1 MTPGQIV
8 SRSWKSWQQLSPIWL
23 APSPYPQWLS
33 LGTVRHLEPR
43 TMKGGGGLRAFDLQA
58 WRHSIVDELFLFISD
73 KTEQCHVILWNVISA
88 LLHESGSD
96 INNNADKFQCIEC
109 DEGGRLEPF
118 GRISRTGTHRIIYR
132 EPRNPQ
138 FGWSKGLICLW
149 SNVKTTVRMI
159 EKQDPCCLK
168 DTTHPPTTVLIYIHV
183 YDSLYIHNH
192 SRERT
197 NHLKMDTRYQ
207 DNINFLE
214 PGTGWDTIKLLGLWV
229 YFLLC
234 SAWTGFCCGQRH
246 LYVCLPAPPLTREY
260 TLCELSYQIN
270 YILFQ

>member
-1 MTPGQIV
+1 MTGPESV
-8 SRSWKSWQQLSPIWL
+8 SSM
-23 APSPYPQWLS
+23 
-33 LGTVRHLEPR
+33 TVAGNSATFR
-43 TMKGGGGLRAFDLQA
+43 TTDYERGGGGLRAFDLQA

-118 GRISRTGTHRIIYR
+118 GWISRTGTHRIIYR
-132 EPRNPQ
+132 EPRNPP
-138 FGWSKGLICLW
+138 FGWSKGLIYLW

-183 YDSLYIHNH
+183 YNSLYIHNH
-192 SRERT
+192 SRKQT
-197 NHLKMDTRYQ
+197 NHLKMPKWTRDTKIILIFWNRALVEIQ
-207 DNINFLE
+207 
-214 PGTGWDTIKLLGLWV
+214 
-229 YFLLC
+229 
-234 SAWTGFCCGQRH
+234 S
-246 LYVCLPAPPLTREY
+246 
-260 TLCELSYQIN
+260 N
-270 YILFQ
+270 Y

>member
-1 MTPGQIV
+1 MWWGRETGAIRKDFSHRHTPDY
-8 SRSWKSWQQLSPIWL
+8 L
-23 APSPYPQWLS
+23 
-33 LGTVRHLEPR
+33 PR
-43 TMKGGGGLRAFDLQA
+43 TPESAVRLVKG
-58 WRHSIVDELFLFISD
+58 
-73 KTEQCHVILWNVISA
+73 
-88 LLHESGSD
+88 
-96 INNNADKFQCIEC
+96 IN
-109 DEGGRLEPF
+109 R
-118 GRISRTGTHRIIYR
+118 
-132 EPRNPQ
+132 
-138 FGWSKGLICLW
+138 LW

-168 DTTHPPTTVLIYIHV
+168 DTTHPPTTVFIYIHV
-183 YDSLYIHNH
+183 YNSLYIHNH

-229 YFLLC
+229 YSLLC

-246 LYVCLPAPPLTREY
+246 VYVCLPAPPLTREY

>member
-1 MTPGQIV
+1 M
-8 SRSWKSWQQLSPIWL
+8 S
-23 APSPYPQWLS
+23 
-33 LGTVRHLEPR
+33 
-43 TMKGGGGLRAFDLQA
+43 
-58 WRHSIVDELFLFISD
+58 FLWD
-73 KTEQCHVILWNVISA
+73 VISA

-118 GRISRTGTHRIIYR
+118 GMISRTGTHRIIYR
-132 EPRNPQ
+132 EPRNPP

-168 DTTHPPTTVLIYIHV
+168 DTMHPPTTVLIYIHV
-183 YDSLYIHNH
+183 YNSLYIHNH
-192 SRERT
+192 SRKQT
-197 NHLKMDTRYQ
+197 NHLKMPKWTRDTKIIIIFWNRA
-207 DNINFLE
+207 LVE
-214 PGTGWDTIKLLGLWV
+214 LGLWV

-234 SAWTGFCCGQRH
+234 SAWTRFCCGQRH